1 MSNTVGAA
9 TSAIYGIY
17 MLIIKGLTNCQL
29 ML

>member
-9 TSAIYGIY
+9 TSAIYEIY
-17 MLIIKGLTNCQL
+17 MFIIKGLTNCQL